1 MINKKYRRLILENDQ
16 SASTNPEKGAF
27 LDFNLIPDNFKQK
40 VYAKIKQA
48 GIGLLKTSKRG
59 LAKIA
64 SKTNTDIAQ
73 LTIDT
78 GIVAGILSGLGI
90 NSQSLTIVGLF
101 ATSKYLPKTNF
112 FKTMSAYLDYMDN
125 AEDID
130 KKYPVDDSKYNSDYD
145 RVQQYR
151 LDKEARRAK
160 LAAQKNAQE
169 QSLKESRM
177 LRLQRKTKRLP
188 NYNR

>member
-16 SASTNPEKGAF
+16 SASSNPEKGAF

-40 VYAKIKQA
+40 VFAKVKRA
-48 GIGLLKTSKRG
+48 GIDLLKTSKKG

-64 SKTNTDIAQ
+64 SKTETDVAQ

-90 NSQSLTIVGLF
+90 NTQSLVLVGLF
-101 ATSKYLPKTNF
+101 ASSKYLPKTRFYKN
-112 FKTMSAYLDYMDN
+112 MASYLDYMDN

-130 KKYPVDDSKYNSDYD
+130 KKYPTNKTYSSDYD

-151 LDKEARRAK
+151 LDKEARRAN
-160 LAAQKNAQE
+160 LAAQRNAQDV
-169 QSLKESRM
+169 QDLKESRM
-177 LRLQRKTKRLP
+177 LRLQRRTKRLP